1 MSTKPISQQYSD
13 DEIKTAFS
21 EAHEYD
27 LAVVENKY
35 LDLLIIAHDEK
46 IQVMRQL
53 IETST
58 ELIQAR
64 RELLKLLSDSTDPVS
79 SIL

>member
-13 DEIKTAFS
+13 DEIKTAFF